1 MQAAFIDISLLCYH
15 RYVINH
21 LNVFYR
27 LEENEKLM
35 AQQLKQQQ
43 QQQRRSPSLDPPPR
57 LLSPIR
63 EMASPPQPVTSRVP
77 STTAAP
83 LPSLLPDVSS
93 PPRLE
98 RFAASFVCNSSFC
111 YMCYDNHRLLQSMQ
125 SNQGLGLI

>member
-15 RYVINH
+15 RDVINH
-21 LNVFYR
+21 LNVFHR

-35 AQQLKQQQ
+35 AQQLKQQ

-63 EMASPPQPVTSRVP
+63 EMTSPPQPVTSRAP

-83 LPSLLPDVSS
+83 LPSLLPEVSS

-98 RFAASFVCNSSFC
+98 RFAALFVCNSLFC
-111 YMCYDNHRLLQSMQ
+111 YLCSDNHRLLQSMQ
-125 SNQGLGLI
+125 PNQVLGLI